1 MMHRLTAPR
10 LAAWKLLALPL
21 AWLAAAQP
29 VAGQELDEL
38 IRARVEQLLDTGA
51 LELDGVSIAA
61 RTLLPKI
68 YEARSFAPAWRD
80 AAQVDSLLD
89 LIDEAYQEGLDPGDY
104 HDAAVRAA
112 REQFADL
119 AAVPADRRAALDLI
133 LTDSV
138 IRVGYHLRFG
148 KVDPIALDSNWNLSR
163 VLVNQDPVMTLQAAI
178 DAPSMRDFAAQVLPR
193 NRLYGRLKT
202 ALAEYRAI
210 AAAGG
215 WPKVPDGETL
225 RPGMSDSRV
234 AALERRLAMTGDLQG
249 VSAATA
255 PDETADAPRETPYDG
270 EVVPAVRR
278 FQERHGLAADG
289 VVGRTTLAALNVPV
303 EQRIEQIR
311 ASLERARWVLADL
324 GEEFIV
330 VNIAGF
336 HLYLV
341 RGGNIAWDTRVVVGR
356 PYRRTPV
363 FKAEMT
369 YLVLN
374 PTWTVPPTILREDI
388 LPAQRRDAGYLAGR
402 NIDVIDGGGRSVD
415 PSTIDW
421 RGQRTFPYRFV
432 QRPGPTNSLGQVK
445 FMFPNDHAVYLHDTP
460 SRELFERASRP
471 FSSGCIRVEDPL
483 MLARLLLEP
492 AWDAGRIDATL
503 ATGRTETVFL
513 PKPVDVL
520 LLYWTAEVDEQGR
533 IVFWPDIYERDPGV
547 IAELETPFASTPL
560 L

>member
-1 MMHRLTAPR
+1 
-10 LAAWKLLALPL
+10 
-21 AWLAAAQP
+21 
-29 VAGQELDEL
+29 
-38 IRARVEQLLDTGA
+38 
-51 LELDGVSIAA
+51 
-61 RTLLPKI
+61 
-68 YEARSFAPAWRD
+68 
-80 AAQVDSLLD
+80 
-89 LIDEAYQEGLDPGDY
+89 
-104 HDAAVRAA
+104 
-112 REQFADL
+112 
-119 AAVPADRRAALDLI
+119 
-133 LTDSV
+133 V

>member
-492 AWDAGRIDATL
+492 APAARRRYSSRNPSTCCFC
-503 ATGRTETVFL
+503 TGPRRSTSR
-513 PKPVDVL
+513 
-520 LLYWTAEVDEQGR
+520 AESCSG
-533 IVFWPDIYERDPGV
+533 P
-547 IAELETPFASTPL
+547 TSTSAIRE
-560 L
+560 